1 MHYIPM
7 KKLLLLL
14 PVFAS
19 IILAWCWS
27 STTPNKEAIEEK
39 VAVQEPAP
47 QAEPTEEKVE
57 AKQENVKAD
66 DDHPHNGTE
75 WDNHH
80 DDDQHGDLNELFA
93 WVSFSS
99 EKEQTIDGYDI
110 VIKHKD
116 DIHAWE
122 KLTWTITVTQWGNP
136 IGWFEKID
144 GDEWVWVVKDPVDH
158 LEHLHPLANTNNTLT
173 FSSHTHDAGEY
184 EVITQ
189 FQHNWNKITVP
200 YKLTLLE
207 NVEGHHD

>member
-1 MHYIPM
+1 M

-19 IILAWCWS
+19 LILAWCWS
-27 STTPNKEAIEEK
+27 SATPEKEIVEEK

-47 QAEPTEEKVE
+47 QAEPSEEKE
-57 AKQENVKAD
+57 EQQKEKSNEAD

-99 EKEQTIDGYDI
+99 DKEQTIDGYDI

-116 DIHAWE
+116 DIHAGE
-122 KLTWTITVTQWGNP
+122 KLTWTITVTQWWNP
-136 IGWFEKID
+136 LDWFEKID

-173 FSSHTHDAGEY
+173 FSSHTHDAWEY